1 MSEAPQRRQ
10 ITTHQGRVLRTE
22 RLTPHMIRVVI
33 GGGLEEFATRGFTDH
48 YVKLLFPR
56 DGVTYPEPFDVEAIR
71 EALPREQWPLTRTY
85 TVRAWDPQAR
95 ELTIDFVYHGA
106 KGVAGPWAAAARPGD
121 PVYFGGP
128 GGGYAP
134 DDDADW
140 HLLAGD
146 ESALPAIA
154 ATLESLPDDVP
165 VQVFVEVA
173 GSEEEQKLRVPDSAA
188 VRWLHRGDR
197 PVGAALAEA
206 VRGAAFLPGTP
217 QVFAHGEANL
227 IKELRRYLR
236 VERGLNRE
244 QLSIS
249 GYWRIGADE
258 DAWQAGKREWNAAVE
273 ADAGA

>member
-1 MSEAPQRRQ
+1 
-10 ITTHQGRVLRTE
+10 
-22 RLTPHMIRVVI
+22 MIRVVI
-33 GGGLEEFATRGFTDH
+33 GGGLEAFATRGFTDH

-106 KGVAGPWAAAARPGD
+106 KGVAGPWAAAAQPGD

-173 GSEEEQKLRVPDSAA
+173 GAEEEQKLRMPDSAA
-188 VRWLHRGDR
+188 VRWLHRGGR

-236 VERGLNRE
+236 VERGLSRE